1 MYHTQGVAPCCLVA
15 GVAKLTKLSL
25 CQSAVEIIQ
34 RQAEQHD
41 VKRVTAVWLEMACS
55 PALRRAPSVLVL
67 KLSATGTVAKG
78 CDLHIVYKPAQAWCW
93 DCSQVVE
100 IHQHDAQCPVRHGER
115 LRVDT
120 GDSLIVKS
128 IEVE

>member
-1 MYHTQGVAPCCLVA
+1 MHE
-15 GVAKLTKLSL
+15 LSL

-41 VKRVTAVWLEMACS
+41 VKRVTAVWLEIG
-55 PALRRAPSVLVL
+55 ALSCVEE
-67 KLSATGTVAKG
+67 SAVRFSFEIVCHGTVAQG

-93 DCSQVVE
+93 D
-100 IHQHDAQCPVRHGER
+100 AQCPICHGER

>member
-1 MYHTQGVAPCCLVA
+1 MHE
-15 GVAKLTKLSL
+15 LSL

-41 VKRVTAVWLEMACS
+41 VKRVTAVWLEIG
-55 PALRRAPSVLVL
+55 ALSCVVCH
-67 KLSATGTVAKG
+67 GTVAQG
-78 CDLHIVYKPAQAWCW
+78 CVLHIVYKPAQAWCW

-100 IHQHDAQCPVRHGER
+100 IHQHDAQCPLCHGER

>member
-1 MYHTQGVAPCCLVA
+1 MHE
-15 GVAKLTKLSL
+15 LSL

-41 VKRVTAVWLEMACS
+41 VKLSCVEESAVRFSFEIVCH
-55 PALRRAPSVLVL
+55 
-67 KLSATGTVAKG
+67 GTVAQG

-100 IHQHDAQCPVRHGER
+100 IHQHDAQCPICHGER